1 MNRQGWWQYRQ
12 MAGSPPI
19 PSVHV
24 ELLCT
29 EDMLDGPAAAVVDAL
44 RLLNALAQQRGARHA
59 PFCWQWTSPEGRAVR
74 RAPHGTRRVTP
85 PDLLVVPGW
94 HARNGPHL
102 NRLVHRDRAACTRLA
117 AVHAAGGQVL
127 AVYTGVALLGEA
139 RLLDDRLAAVPWPFV
154 ASVRRHAPTVRLAP
168 GDAWTSEDRV
178 WTADSPALA
187 TDLILAAL
195 KAQGLAGRPGEW
207 VDAARTVLL
216 HSTERQRLAEAVAR
230 ATPSRLG
237 PGALE
242 RARRWLEEHLQEP
255 YSLARTAQAAATS
268 ERSLLRHFQ
277 AAFGCTPLQML
288 HGLRVTRAR
297 MLLETTYLPVEAVA
311 EQCGW
316 RDVVMLRRAFR
327 RETGLTP
334 AAYRARYRLRADRRQ
349 WGRDLPR
356 SGAP

>member
-1 MNRQGWWQYRQ
+1 
-12 MAGSPPI
+12 MAHPPAR
-19 PSVHV
+19 PVVHV

-29 EDMLDGPAAAVVDAL
+29 EDMLEGPAAAVVDVL
-44 RLLNALAQQRGARHA
+44 RLLNALAQQRGAQDT

-74 RAPHGTRRVTP
+74 RTTHGIGRVTR

-102 NRLVHRDRAACTRLA
+102 NRLVHRDRAACARLA
-117 AVHAAGGQVL
+117 AVHTAGGQVL
-127 AVYTGVALLGEA
+127 ALYTGVALLGEA

-168 GDAWTSEDRV
+168 GDAWTGEDRI

-187 TDLILAAL
+187 TELILAML
-195 KAQGLAGRPGEW
+195 KARGLEGQPGEW

-216 HSTERQRLAEAVAR
+216 HSTERQRLAEAVSR

-268 ERSLLRHFQ
+268 ERSLLRHFRI
-277 AAFGCTPLQML
+277 AFGCTPLQML

-297 MLLETTYLPVEAVA
+297 MLLETTYLSVEAIA

-316 RDVVMLRRAFR
+316 RDVVMLRKAFR

-334 AAYRARYRLRADRRQ
+334 AAYRTRYRLRADRRQ

-356 SGAP
+356 SGAR